1 MRASLLDRGKP
12 VGREALVAHRR
23 AKLTVN
29 GRHLLVE
36 RILRQG
42 WSVPAAAEAQGV
54 SRATAHK
61 WIRRYRAEGAAGLED
76 RSSRPHRM
84 PNKLCPDRE
93 AAILQRRDL
102 TLEGPHR
109 IGWAL
114 GEAPST
120 VHRVLRRNGVPRLAD
135 LDRPTR
141 TVVRYERDRPGELI
155 HVDVKKQA
163 RIPDGGGW
171 RALGREHAPSH
182 HRSRAGYD
190 YLHIAVDDRTRIA
203 FVEPHANERDVSA
216 AEFMQHAIAF
226 FTSLGVNVERV
237 LTDNGSCYRSKAF
250 NAVLGAHGVAHR
262 WTRPYRPQ
270 TNGKAERF
278 NLTLKWEWAYRSSY
292 STNAD
297 RLKVLEAW
305 QHWYNFHR
313 PHMAHRGGT
322 PISALNNVSGN
333 YS

>member
-1 MRASLLDRGKP
+1 LLDQGKP
-12 VGREALVAHRR
+12 IGKEALVAHRR
-23 AKLTVN
+23 AKLTVH
-29 GRHLLVE
+29 GRTLLVE
-36 RILRQG
+36 RVLEQG

-61 WIRRYRAEGAAGLED
+61 WVRRFRAEGASGLED

-84 PNKLCPDRE
+84 PARLSPSRE
-93 AAILQRRDL
+93 AAILERRHA

-109 IGWAL
+109 IAWAL
-114 GEAPST
+114 GEAQST
-120 VHRVLRRNGVPRLAD
+120 VHRVLRRHGVPRLAD

-141 TVVRYERDRPGELI
+141 TVVRYERERPGELV

-171 RALGREHAPSH
+171 RVLGKGND
-182 HRSRAGYD
+182 RAKGHSGVGFD

-203 FVEPHANERDVSA
+203 FVEPHANERDVTA
-216 AEFMQHAIAF
+216 TGFMHRAIDF
-226 FTSLGVNVERV
+226 FDSVGITVEGVM
-237 LTDNGSCYRSKAF
+237 TDNGSCYRSRAF
-250 NAVLGAHGVAHR
+250 NTALAEHSTRHL
-262 WTRPYRPQ
+262 WTQPYRPQ

-278 NLTLKWEWAYRSSY
+278 NLTLKWEWAYRAPY
-292 STNAD
+292 ETNRA
-297 RLKVLEAW
+297 RLAALATW

-322 PISALNNVSGN
+322 PMSALNNVPGKHS
-333 YS
+333 